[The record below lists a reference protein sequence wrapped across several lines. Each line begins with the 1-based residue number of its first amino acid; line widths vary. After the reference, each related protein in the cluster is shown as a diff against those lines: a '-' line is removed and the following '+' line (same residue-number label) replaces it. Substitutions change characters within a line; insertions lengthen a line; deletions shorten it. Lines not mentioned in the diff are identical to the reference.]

1 MPGTPRVLTISFKIH
16 VNPRLR
22 TNVRFPR
29 IQSAADQV
37 VAAVTAL
44 LPRAFPWAE
53 RVEVTRSWSYEWW
66 APEVEDIQ
74 LPQTADNTPDE
85 QDDADDAA
93 IEPPEVL

>member
-16 VNPRLR
+16 VNPQLR

-53 RVEVTRSWSYEWW
+53 RVEVTRSWAYEWW
-66 APEVEDIQ
+66 APEMEDIP
-74 LPQTADNTPDE
+74 LTATADNTPGE
-85 QDDADDAA
+85 QGDAA
-93 IEPPEVL
+93 DAVIEPPEGL

>member
-1 MPGTPRVLTISFKIH
+1 MPGSPRVLTISFKIH
-16 VNPRLR
+16 VNPLLR

-53 RVEVTRSWSYEWW
+53 RVEVTRSWAYEWW
-66 APEVEDIQ
+66 VPEVENIQ
-74 LPQTADNTPDE
+74 LLATADNTPDE
-85 QDDADDAA
+85 LDDADDAA
-93 IEPPEVL
+93 IEPPEGP

>member
-22 TNVRFPR
+22 ANVRFPR
-29 IQSAADQV
+29 IESAADQV

-44 LPRAFPWAE
+44 VPRAFPWAE

-66 APEVEDIQ
+66 TPEVETIQ
-74 LPQTADNTPDE
+74 LLATADNTPDE
-85 QDDADDAA
+85 QDDSGTAA
-93 IEPPEVL
+93 IELPEGP

>member
-22 TNVRFPR
+22 TNVRGPR

-53 RVEVTRSWSYEWW
+53 RVEVTRNWSYEWW
-66 APEVEDIQ
+66 APEMEDIP
-74 LPQTADNTPDE
+74 LPATADNTPGE
-85 QDDADDAA
+85 QDDTGDAA
-93 IEPPEVL
+93 IEPPEDL